1 MDVSGLRDLLVFC
14 SWSGGKDSA
23 LALHEAIRGGAEP
36 RMLVTMLTEDGIRS
50 RSHGLH
56 RSVLEAQSDAI
67 GVPIRFVGATWAD
80 YERGFAELVRAA
92 AEAGASTGI
101 FGDIDIDGHREW
113 VEGVCE
119 RGGASA
125 CLPLWGRDR
134 AEVVNDLLAA
144 GFKAVIVAVRDQV
157 LPESLLGRVID
168 EEVLGEI
175 SAAGAD
181 LAGEHGEY
189 HSLVVDGP
197 IFNRPLEVE
206 LGEVKLSDGVLFR
219 DLKVPA

>member
-1 MDVSGLRDLLVFC
+1 M
-14 SWSGGKDSA
+14 
-23 LALHEAIRGGAEP
+23 HEAIRGGAEP
-36 RMLVTMLTEDGIRS
+36 LLLVTMLTEDGVRS

-56 RSVLEAQSDAI
+56 RSVLEAQSDAL
-67 GVPIRFVGATWAD
+67 GVSIRFVGATWAD
-80 YERGFAELVRAA
+80 YERGFSELVR
-92 AEAGASTGI
+92 EAVEVGASTGI
-101 FGDIDIDGHREW
+101 FGDIDIAGHREW

-119 RGGASA
+119 RRGATA

-134 AEVVNDLLAA
+134 AEVVNDLLTA
-144 GFKAVIVAVRDQV
+144 GFKAVVVAVRDQV

-181 LAGEHGEY
+181 PAGEQGEY

-197 IFNRPLEVE
+197 IFSHPLEVE
-206 LGEVKLSDGVLFR
+206 FGEVRLADGVLFR
-219 DLKVPA
+219 DVRVAA